1 MSDELR
7 LPAWAEGDKATI
19 DLKATLA
26 QHAAWLAGDPGGA
39 RADLQEANLRDVD
52 LRDADLRA
60 ANLRWT
66 DLRGAKLRGVYLIG
80 ADLAWTNLR
89 YADLRR
95 VNLRGANL
103 HQAHLVEANLRGA
116 NLREAKLHDAD
127 LRHADLR
134 GADMRETNLR
144 GTDLHDA
151 YGYVCAGWDQR
162 GYHFFGVQHAD
173 GWRVSA
179 ACRWFT
185 LAEAE
190 AHWTKRGNEDA
201 LARVA
206 IVRAAANAS
215 TSPPPW
221 DVDDCPDGAGRT

>member
-1 MSDELR
+1 MTEGL
-7 LPAWAEGDKATI
+7 LPPAWAEGDKATI

-26 QHAAWLAGDPGGA
+26 QHAAWLADDPGGA
-39 RADLQEANLRDVD
+39 RADLQEADLRNADLHRVNLRD
-52 LRDADLRA
+52 
-60 ANLRWT
+60 ANLRWANLSGA
-66 DLRGAKLRGVYLIG
+66 DLRGAYLIG
-80 ADLAWTNLR
+80 ADLAWANLR

-95 VNLRGANL
+95 VNLRDANL
-103 HQAHLVEANLRGA
+103 HYADLVEANLRAA
-116 NLREAKLHDAD
+116 NLRGAILRDAHLH
-127 LRHADLR
+127 HADLR

-144 GTDLHDA
+144 GADLSDA

-221 DVDDCPDGAGRT
+221 DFDDCPEQSA